1 MSMLKGRL
9 CKILAVSLA
18 MTLAGLSL
26 HAQDGAYTGFT
37 PYSIFGVGDIFTQGS
52 AYNKSMGGVGIA
64 TRNRRYINY
73 LNPAAI
79 TARDSLA
86 FMADMSVSQANRYFQ
101 QGDLGSAYNTFNIN
115 SIVMSFPIVYPSSAM
130 VVGIAPY
137 SSTGYRYSY
146 TLEDPQVI
154 GNTGNAVYY
163 SAGNGGTY
171 QVFAAAAVTLW
182 KRLSLGVEGRIL
194 FGKIGKENVFSFAKS
209 AYSNINSGN
218 TLVLRG
224 NSAKFGLQYEQPVG
238 HGNTIGVGA
247 TYSTSTK
254 LSGTVEDYRISVG
267 SSQSDTLRFSR
278 DTLGKTMG
286 GVNVPSEV
294 GIGLSFNHSD
304 NWRAEINYS
313 RSDWTHSGMDV
324 AKGFAV
330 KGSSYFDT
338 RLSQTY
344 RAGFEIVPNRNDI
357 RYYYKRCAYRVGA
370 YYEDSRFAVDGNQV
384 KDIGLT
390 FGASLPV
397 FRYYNA
403 LTFAVGLGQRAST
416 AGNLIRERYVN
427 FTVGFSFHDMWFR
440 KLTYQ

>member
-1 MSMLKGRL
+1 MLKGRL
-9 CKILAVSLA
+9 SKILAVFLA
-18 MTLAGLSL
+18 MILAGSSL
-26 HAQDGAYTGFT
+26 YAQDGAYTGFT
-37 PYSIFGVGDIFTQGS
+37 PYSIFGIGDIFTQGS

-73 LNPAAI
+73 LNPAAV

-86 FMADMSVSQANRYFQ
+86 FMADMSVSQSNKFFS
-101 QGDLGSAYNTFNIN
+101 QGDLNSGSNTFNIN
-115 SIVMSFPIVYPSSAM
+115 SITITFPIYRSSAM
-130 VVGIAPY
+130 LLGITPF

-146 TLEDPQVI
+146 VLDDPSVI

-171 QVFAAAAVTLW
+171 QLFASAGVTFW

-194 FGKIGKENVFSFAKS
+194 FGNIGKENVFSFTKS

-218 TLVLRG
+218 NLVLRG
-224 NSAKFGLQYEQPVG
+224 NSAKFGVQYEQPLG
-238 HGNTIGVGA
+238 GSTTLGIGA
-247 TYSTSTK
+247 TYSTGTK
-254 LSGTVEDYRISVG
+254 LRGTSESYRVSVG

-278 DTLGKTMG
+278 DTLGLTMG
-286 GVNVPSEV
+286 GVSIPSEIGV
-294 GIGLSFNHSD
+294 GLSINHSD

-313 RSDWTHSGMDV
+313 RSDWTSSGMDV

-330 KGSSYFDT
+330 KGSSSFDT
-338 RLSQTY
+338 RVSQTL

-370 YYEDSRFAVDGNQV
+370 YYENSSFAVDGNQV
-384 KDIGLT
+384 KDMGLT

-403 LTFAVGLGQRAST
+403 VTFAVGLGQRAST
-416 AGNLIRERYVN
+416 AGNMIRERYVN
-427 FTVGFSFHDMWFR
+427 FTLGFSFHDIWFR
-440 KLTYQ
+440 KFTYQ

>member
-1 MSMLKGRL
+1 
-9 CKILAVSLA
+9 
-18 MTLAGLSL
+18 MTLAGSSL
-26 HAQDGAYTGFT
+26 YAQDGAYTGFT
-37 PYSIFGVGDIFTQGS
+37 PYSIFGIGDIFTQGS

-73 LNPAAI
+73 LNPAAV

-86 FMADMSVSQANRYFQ
+86 FMADMSVSQSNKFFS
-101 QGDLGSAYNTFNIN
+101 QGDLNSGSNTFNIN
-115 SIVMSFPIVYPSSAM
+115 SITITFPIYRSSAM
-130 VVGIAPY
+130 LLGIAPF

-146 TLEDPQVI
+146 VLDDPSVI

-171 QVFAAAAVTLW
+171 QLFASAGVTFW

-194 FGKIGKENVFSFAKS
+194 FGNIGKENVFSFSKS

-218 TLVLRG
+218 NLVLRG
-224 NSAKFGLQYEQPVG
+224 NSAKFGIQYEQPLG
-238 HGNTIGVGA
+238 GSTTLGIGA
-247 TYSTSTK
+247 TYSTGTK
-254 LSGTVEDYRISVG
+254 LRGTSESYRVSVG

-278 DTLGKTMG
+278 DTLGLTMG
-286 GVNVPSEV
+286 GVSIPSE
-294 GIGLSFNHSD
+294 IGLGLSINHSD

-313 RSDWTHSGMDV
+313 RSDWTSSGMDV

-330 KGSSYFDT
+330 KGSSSFDT
-338 RLSQTY
+338 RVLQTL

-370 YYEDSRFAVDGNQV
+370 YYENSSFAVDGNQV
-384 KDIGLT
+384 KDMGLT

-403 LTFAVGLGQRAST
+403 VTFAVGLGQRAST
-416 AGNLIRERYVN
+416 AGNMIRERYVN
-427 FTVGFSFHDMWFR
+427 FTLGFSFHDIWFR
-440 KLTYQ
+440 KFTYQ

>member
-1 MSMLKGRL
+1 MLKGRL

-73 LNPAAI
+73 LNPASI

-86 FMADMSVSQANRYFQ
+86 FMADMSVSQDNRYFR
-101 QGDLGSAYNTFNIN
+101 QGDMTSANNTFNVN
-115 SIVMSFPIVYPSSAM
+115 SITISVPLFYPSSALL
-130 VVGIAPY
+130 VGIAPY

-146 TLEDPQVI
+146 ILEDPQVI

-171 QVFAAAAVTLW
+171 QVFASAAVTLW
-182 KRLSLGVEGRIL
+182 KRLSLGVEGRVL
-194 FGKIGKENVFSFAKS
+194 FGNIDKENVFSFTKS
-209 AYSNINSGN
+209 AYSNINSGHS
-218 TLVLRG
+218 LVLRG
-224 NSAKFGLQYEQPVG
+224 NSAKLGLQYEQPVG
-238 HGNTIGVGA
+238 KGNTIGVGA

-254 LSGTVEDYRISVG
+254 LRGTVEDYRISVG

-278 DTLGKTMG
+278 DTLGKTTG
-286 GVNVPSEV
+286 GVNIPSEV
-294 GIGLSFNHSD
+294 GVGISFNHSD

-313 RSDWTHSGMDV
+313 RSDWTRSGMDV

-338 RLSQTY
+338 RVSQTY

-357 RYYYKRCAYRVGA
+357 RYYYKKCTYRAGA
-370 YYEDSRFAVDGNQV
+370 YYKQAGFEVDGDQI
-384 KDIGLT
+384 KDMGLT
-390 FGASLPV
+390 LGISLPV
-397 FRYYNA
+397 FQYYNA
-403 LTFAVGLGQRAST
+403 VTFAVALGQRSSDV
-416 AGNLIRERYVN
+416 GNLIRERYVN
-427 FTVGFSFHDMWFR
+427 FTLGFNFHDMWFR
-440 KLTYQ
+440 KFTYR

>member
-1 MSMLKGRL
+1 M
-9 CKILAVSLA
+9 
-18 MTLAGLSL
+18 
-26 HAQDGAYTGFT
+26 
-37 PYSIFGVGDIFTQGS
+37 
-52 AYNKSMGGVGIA
+52 
-64 TRNRRYINY
+64 
-73 LNPAAI
+73 
-79 TARDSLA
+79 
-86 FMADMSVSQANRYFQ
+86 
-101 QGDLGSAYNTFNIN
+101 
-115 SIVMSFPIVYPSSAM
+115 
-130 VVGIAPY
+130 
-137 SSTGYRYSY
+137 
-146 TLEDPQVI
+146 
-154 GNTGNAVYY
+154 
-163 SAGNGGTY
+163 
-171 QVFAAAAVTLW
+171 
-182 KRLSLGVEGRIL
+182 EGRIL
-194 FGKIGKENVFSFAKS
+194 FGKIAKESVFSFAKS

-224 NSAKFGLQYEQPVG
+224 SSAKFGLQYEQPVG
-238 HGNTIGVGA
+238 NSNTIGIGA
-247 TYSTSTK
+247 TYSTGINLK
-254 LSGTVEDYRISVG
+254 GTVEDYRISVG
-267 SSQSDTLRFSR
+267 SAQSDTLRFSR
-278 DTLGKTMG
+278 DTLGRTMG
-286 GVNVPSEV
+286 GVSVPSEI

-338 RLSQTY
+338 RVSQTY

-370 YYEDSRFAVDGNQV
+370 YYEDSRFAVDGNQI

-416 AGNLIRERYVN
+416 AGNMIRERYVN

-440 KLTYQ
+440 KLTYM